1 MTPYPA
7 AHPILL
13 APMAGYTDAAF
24 RALCLGCGCDLTCT
38 EMVSAKGLLFG
49 SVRTAEY
56 LRLAPEE
63 SKIAVQ
69 LFGHEPDVLSDAAK
83 LVCDALGER
92 LACIDLNMGCP
103 ASKIVSHGD
112 GSALLKNPSLA
123 GRIVAAV
130 AAASRV
136 PVTVKFRK
144 GFDDGENIA
153 VPFAV
158 ILEENGASAVTVHPR
173 TRAQQYGGKAD
184 RSVIRSVKEAV
195 SIPVI
200 GNGDIA
206 SGADALR
213 MLRETGCDGVMAARG
228 ALGNPWLFAEIR
240 AAFAGEPYTPPT
252 DRERYETAVLHA
264 ERIVAEK
271 GPHGLVELRKH
282 IPFYLRGTRN
292 ARELR
297 QKINGVRDVSEL
309 RALLLGS
316 EPAGECER

>member
-49 SVRTAEY
+49 SVRTTEY

-103 ASKIVSHGD
+103 APKIVSNGD

-297 QKINGVRDVSEL
+297 QKINGVHDVSEL

-316 EPAGECER
+316 EPAGECDR

>member
-49 SVRTAEY
+49 SVRTTEY

-103 ASKIVSHGD
+103 APKIVSNGD

-184 RSVIRSVKEAV
+184 RSVIRSVKKAV

-213 MLRETGCDGVMAARG
+213 MLRETGCDGVMAARS

-316 EPAGECER
+316 EPAGECDR

>member
-56 LRLAPEE
+56 LHLAPEE

-103 ASKIVSHGD
+103 APKIVSNGD

-316 EPAGECER
+316 EPAGECDR

>member
-49 SVRTAEY
+49 SVRTTEY

-103 ASKIVSHGD
+103 APKIVSNGD

-297 QKINGVRDVSEL
+297 QKINCVRDVSEL

>member
-1 MTPYPA
+1 MTITPPGFTVASA
-7 AHPILL
+7 AV
-13 APMAGYTDAAF
+13 T
-24 RALCLGCGCDLTCT
+24 
-38 EMVSAKGLLFG
+38 
-49 SVRTAEY
+49 
-56 LRLAPEE
+56 
-63 SKIAVQ
+63 
-69 LFGHEPDVLSDAAK
+69 
-83 LVCDALGER
+83 
-92 LACIDLNMGCP
+92 
-103 ASKIVSHGD
+103 
-112 GSALLKNPSLA
+112 
-123 GRIVAAV
+123 VAAV

>member
-49 SVRTAEY
+49 SVRTTEY

-103 ASKIVSHGD
+103 APKIVSNGD

-213 MLRETGCDGVMAARG
+213 MLRETGC
-228 ALGNPWLFAEIR
+228 
-240 AAFAGEPYTPPT
+240 EPYTPPT

>member
-49 SVRTAEY
+49 SVRTTEY

-103 ASKIVSHGD
+103 APKIVSNGD

>member
-49 SVRTAEY
+49 SVRTTEY

-103 ASKIVSHGD
+103 APKIVSNGD

-271 GPHGLVELRKH
+271 GPHGLGELRKH

>member
-103 ASKIVSHGD
+103 APKIVSNGD

>member
-49 SVRTAEY
+49 SVRTTEY

-103 ASKIVSHGD
+103 APKIVSNGD

-271 GPHGLVELRKH
+271 GPHRLVELRKH

>member
-103 ASKIVSHGD
+103 APKIVSNGD

-316 EPAGECER
+316 EPAGECDR

>member
-49 SVRTAEY
+49 SVRTTEY

-103 ASKIVSHGD
+103 APKIVSNGD

-213 MLRETGCDGVMAARG
+213 MLRETSCDGVMAARG

>member
-49 SVRTAEY
+49 SVRTTEY

-63 SKIAVQ
+63 SKIAIQ

-103 ASKIVSHGD
+103 APKIVSNGD

>member
-38 EMVSAKGLLFG
+38 QMVSAKGLLFG
-49 SVRTAEY
+49 SVRTTEY

-103 ASKIVSHGD
+103 APKIVSNGD

>member
-49 SVRTAEY
+49 SVRTTEY

-103 ASKIVSHGD
+103 APKIVSNGD

-297 QKINGVRDVSEL
+297 QKINGVHDVSEL